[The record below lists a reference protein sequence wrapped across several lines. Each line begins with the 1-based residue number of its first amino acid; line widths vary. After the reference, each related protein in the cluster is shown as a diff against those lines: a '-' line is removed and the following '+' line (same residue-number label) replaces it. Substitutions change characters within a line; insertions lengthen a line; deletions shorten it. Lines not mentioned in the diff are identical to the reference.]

1 MDKITLL
8 FAQINIPEGDLDIPR
23 GEVSSATVGTVL
35 ELAFGILGSAAFIV
49 MVYAGMKFVLSR
61 GNPDGVAKARNTM
74 VYAAVGLVISILSF
88 AIVRFVV
95 GSI

>member
-1 MDKITLL
+1 MDKLTRIVAEVIIPNDDL
-8 FAQINIPEGDLDIPR
+8 QIPQ
-23 GEVSSATVGTVL
+23 GEIDGGTVRTVL
-35 ELAFGILGSAAFIV
+35 ELSFGILGSAAFIV

-95 GSI
+95 GSL